1 MFRSENAFFSRR
13 SFKEV
18 HFSLRTCIFQ
28 KLGHL
33 EEGLG
38 KALLRLEQRLAP
50 RLRLELRA
58 VRLHARELVRQ
69 VRGLEVRRLAELL
82 AFAKNKDADFFNG
95 FFSNGYA
102 SAYFSNL
109 IKNDLEHCDLSITL
123 LEMAGVPLEVCKIQK
138 ERLLKFPRCFA
149 KSVASCEC

>member
-38 KALLRLEQRLAP
+38 EALLRLEERLAP

-58 VRLHARELVRQ
+58 VGLHARELVLQ

-82 AFAKNKDADFFNG
+82 APIFSTDFQQR
-95 FFSNGYA
+95 
-102 SAYFSNL
+102 L
-109 IKNDLEHCDLSITL
+109 R
-123 LEMAGVPLEVCKIQK
+123 VPSQK
-138 ERLLKFPRCFA
+138 R
-149 KSVASCEC
+149 S